1 MNYKIKMI
9 SDISERIRNDFKKKD
24 AAREAVL
31 IISRD
36 VVRECRTAM
45 FSIHKGEF
53 DNASKL
59 ISSSGELLEKMSCML
74 KDYPDLYHSGF
85 VEHAQQEFVECTVV
99 YTLLHNDADT
109 DSIPEPEE
117 LNVEHSAYLNGLGDV
132 SGELRRHILDLI
144 RMDRQEQGEKYLLAM
159 ETIHTCLM
167 AFDFPDA
174 MIRGLRHKADSTRSL
189 IERTRGDLTT
199 AMRQHK
205 LEKAMKEFEQ
215 KLS

>member
-1 MNYKIKMI
+1 MI
-9 SDISERIRNDFKKKD
+9 SEISDRIRNDFKMKD
-24 AAREAVL
+24 RARESALVT
-31 IISRD
+31 SRD

-53 DNASKL
+53 DNASLL
-59 ISSSGELLEKMSCML
+59 IKSSREQLEKMNL
-74 KDYPDLYHSGF
+74 LLEGFPDIYHSGF
-85 VEHAQQEFVECTVV
+85 VEQAQQEFVECTVV
-99 YTLLHNDADT
+99 YILLHNGADI

-117 LNVEHSAYLNGLGDV
+117 LSVEHSAYLNGLGDV

-144 RMDRQEQGEKYLLAM
+144 RKDMPEKGEKYLDAM
-159 ETIHTCLM
+159 ESIHTCLM
-167 AFDFPDA
+167 MFDFPDA

-199 AMRQHK
+199 AVRQQK
-205 LEKAMKEFEQ
+205 LERSMREFEQ